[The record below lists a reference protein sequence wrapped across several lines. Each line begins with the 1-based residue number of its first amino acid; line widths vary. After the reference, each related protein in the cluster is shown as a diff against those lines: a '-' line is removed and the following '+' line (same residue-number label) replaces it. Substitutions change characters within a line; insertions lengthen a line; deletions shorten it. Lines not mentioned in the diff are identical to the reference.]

1 MKRTA
6 RTRSKRLY
14 TAAGTIGYPP
24 RAERVPDL
32 SFDNSEIINGY
43 DWIPTPRRTRSGVPD
58 ARKCVQLDTNRSGY
72 HNMRVPQRYY
82 ANLDKLFI

>member
-24 RAERVPDL
+24 RAERVLACPMLANGTNWSQIAAVTITCAYPKDTMRTWT
-32 SFDNSEIINGY
+32 SFSFKNAGK
-43 DWIPTPRRTRSGVPD
+43 
-58 ARKCVQLDTNRSGY
+58 RKLYGMQ
-72 HNMRVPQRYY
+72 
-82 ANLDKLFI
+82 NLYTG